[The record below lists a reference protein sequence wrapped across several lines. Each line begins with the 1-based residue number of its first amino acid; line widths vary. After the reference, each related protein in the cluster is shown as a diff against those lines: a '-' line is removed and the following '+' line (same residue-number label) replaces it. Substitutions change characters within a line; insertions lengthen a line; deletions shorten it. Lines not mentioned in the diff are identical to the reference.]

1 MTVRVFSILVF
12 VAKLNMMHCASQR
25 VLAKVPLSP
34 RSSKKHSYPMSVPV
48 LCTGHL
54 SFELMDLLLLQV
66 QHVVPEVTISPEFTS
81 ENVTTYIV
89 DSGGKFPE

>member
-1 MTVRVFSILVF
+1 
-12 VAKLNMMHCASQR
+12 
-25 VLAKVPLSP
+25 
-34 RSSKKHSYPMSVPV
+34 MSVPV
-48 LCTGHL
+48 LCSENTPNFI
-54 SFELMDLLLLQV
+54 SDLQV

>member
-1 MTVRVFSILVF
+1 
-12 VAKLNMMHCASQR
+12 
-25 VLAKVPLSP
+25 
-34 RSSKKHSYPMSVPV
+34 MSVPV
-48 LCTGHL
+48 LCTGHI